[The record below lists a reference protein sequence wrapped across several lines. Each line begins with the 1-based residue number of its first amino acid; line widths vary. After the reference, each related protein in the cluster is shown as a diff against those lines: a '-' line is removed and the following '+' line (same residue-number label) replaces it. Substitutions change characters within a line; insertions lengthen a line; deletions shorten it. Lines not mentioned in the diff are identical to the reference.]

1 MNKIYKDKFH
11 IDFCKFP
18 NLFENLGAILQK
30 FKTFFRFCN
39 YCKTEKECK
48 EHQMESKYKFLC
60 GKCFNMQKDKFISCK
75 ICNKN
80 SINWI
85 KHFNYN
91 EDLTYTCSDCLKIE
105 ERVKKMS
112 EKLGKNS
119 YFS

>member
-60 GKCFNMQKDKFISCK
+60 GKCFNMHKDKFISCK